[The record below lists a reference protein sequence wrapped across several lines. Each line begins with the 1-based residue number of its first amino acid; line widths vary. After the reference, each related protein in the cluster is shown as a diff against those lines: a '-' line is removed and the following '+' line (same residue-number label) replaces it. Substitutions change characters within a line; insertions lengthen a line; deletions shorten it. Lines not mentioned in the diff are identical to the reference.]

1 VNTKTLQS
9 HVDRLDDALTV
20 WDGRDDDRP
29 QSGVRAAANTA
40 VDAIDALL
48 RDLHA
53 MRTALLSEIRVS
65 DDAAGVRV
73 DALLISLR
81 TKDNPVTTQPYTPT
95 LTGSC
100 AACRADKDR
109 RAPRNARW
117 TRLTGN
123 GAVLHLCDTHKATDE
138 ATGQRHD
145 AAGIAAAR
153 SRFGGVR

>member
-1 VNTKTLQS
+1 MNTRALQS

-29 QSGVRAAANTA
+29 EPGVRAAANTA

-73 DALLISLR
+73 DALLTSLR
-81 TKDNPVTTQPYTPT
+81 SKDTTVTTQPYTPT

-100 AACRADKDR
+100 AACRAEPNR
-109 RAPRNARW
+109 RVPRNARW
-117 TRLTGN
+117 TRLTGT
-123 GAVLHLCDTHKATDE
+123 GAVLHLSDTHKRADE
-138 ATGQRHD
+138 ATGGQHD
-145 AAGIAAAR
+145 AAGIARAHR
-153 SRFGGVR
+153 NGGVR